1 MDYLLYLMFR
11 CDFDVTEILKN
22 LEELNKAFLSF
33 ELRGEEQAM
42 EQSRSRMCRA
52 GNHEIRRGI
61 RDVAC
66 VRPGR
71 FDYS

>member
-1 MDYLLYLMFR
+1 MRHLLYLIFR
-11 CDFDVTEILKN
+11 CDEKFEKFG
-22 LEELNKAFLSF
+22 ELNTDFLSF
-33 ELRGEEQAM
+33 ELGGEEQAM
-42 EQSRSRMCRA
+42 EQSRMCRA